1 MKGSMVAIIAGIVVV
16 AVAVGVVLV
25 LMQKPADDKE
35 EGSNFPIKV
44 DFARVIPYEN
54 STNYPNVTRGYVMN
68 IRLLYPEEGPPRPF
82 HLLLLKSGESW
93 DQLTSPQEWVKQKHH
108 GFEVLSSSK
117 QFDLFT
123 EYYPYDSMLLPS
135 EMRLYCGNCT
145 QQFSNPE
152 IVWQGVDNRITKIKG
167 LFVKEGKETYTVAFA
182 LGNDQIDTL
191 PTDGTVEFRLT
202 DSIGVSLFETS
213 FKVKQSDFR
222 PANDPI
228 RFLRVPMGGKASY
241 GFSIS
246 TEEIKL
252 SPSGKTTGF
261 AFLSFILEDERVL
274 TVGTR
279 DVKLPPIT

>member
-1 MKGSMVAIIAGIVVV
+1 MIGIIAGIVVA

-25 LMQKPADDKE
+25 LMQKPADNNDE
-35 EGSNFPIKV
+35 DSNFPIKV

-54 STNYPNVTRGYVMN
+54 STRYPNVTRGYVMN

-82 HLLLLKSGESW
+82 YLLLLKSGESW
-93 DQLTSPQEWVKQKHH
+93 DQLTSPQEWVKQKYH

-123 EYYPYDSMLLPS
+123 EYYPYDSMLLPP

-145 QQFSNPE
+145 QQLSSPE
-152 IVWQGVDNRITKIKG
+152 IVWQGVDNRINKIKG

-191 PTDGTVEFRLT
+191 PADGTVEFKLT
-202 DSIGVSLFETS
+202 DSLGVSLFETN

-241 GFSIS
+241 GFSIP
-246 TEEIKL
+246 TDQITL

-261 AFLSFILEDERVL
+261 AFLSFILEDQRVL